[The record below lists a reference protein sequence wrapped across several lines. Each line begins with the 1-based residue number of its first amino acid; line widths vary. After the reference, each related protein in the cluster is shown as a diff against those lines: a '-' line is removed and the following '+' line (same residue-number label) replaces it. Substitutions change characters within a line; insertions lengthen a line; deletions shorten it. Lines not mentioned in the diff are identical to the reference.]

1 MAENFYTILTNVGKA
16 KIANATALGT
26 KVNLTHLAV
35 GDSNGSYYNPTQE
48 QTALKH
54 EVWRG
59 AINSIKIDDQNPNWL
74 IVEIVI
80 PADVGGFTVREA
92 GVFDDQGDLIAIG
105 KYPETYKP
113 VLASGSAK
121 DLFVRM
127 ILEVT
132 NAATVT
138 LKVDPSI
145 ILATKKDL
153 DAHTSRKDNPHN
165 VTAAQ
170 IGASRTATVVIAAS
184 DSSENSKK
192 AADVV
197 IPAGSTNAQ
206 ETINHVML
214 TMIPPSGGK
223 VVLMEGTYVVSN
235 SIRLSNNVTLEGMG
249 RGTIIRAKDDISDN
263 SVVIHLIT
271 NIDQS
276 NGNEGIIIRNLTV
289 DGNKSNQ
296 REGTGGARGIY
307 FYRVSHALIQ
317 SVLVKDTT
325 NHAIYLNYT
334 RHNSVVDNTIIDAKG
349 GIGMSSS
356 DFNLIAD
363 NKLLNVQES
372 SIIISSCQYNEL
384 SGNEIVECERNGVV
398 ISGGGNNAILNNRI
412 MGSGIAGIYL
422 STTSYNNVQGNTIR
436 QLSKQA
442 ECGIKITESSN
453 VKSLKNLVTNNDLYD
468 SGSVAFSDSGTG
480 TVTTPGNRI
489 Q

>member
-276 NGNEGIIIRNLTV
+276 NGNEGIIIRDLTV

-296 REGTGGARGIY
+296 REGTGGARGI
-307 FYRVSHALIQ
+307 FFSRVSHALIQ
-317 SVLVKDTT
+317 SVLVKDT
-325 NHAIYLNYT
+325 NYHAIYLHYS
-334 RHNSVVDNTIIDAKG
+334 RHNSVVGNTIIDSKA
-349 GIGMSSS
+349 GIGMGSS

-363 NKLLNVQES
+363 NKLLNVQEDG
-372 SIIISSCQYNEL
+372 IVINSCQYNEF
-384 SGNEIVECERNGVV
+384 SGNEIAECGKHGV
-398 ISGGGNNAILNNRI
+398 IIAAGSNHAILNNRI
-412 MGSGIAGIYL
+412 MGSGTTGIYL
-422 STTSYNNVQGNTIR
+422 SNTSYNNVQGNTIR
-436 QLSKQA
+436 KLSSQTPH
-442 ECGIKITESSN
+442 GIRIGGNSE
-453 VKSLKNLVTNNDLYD
+453 KNLVTNNDLYD
-468 SGSVAFSDSGTG
+468 SGSVAFSDSGTD